1 MMIDAA
7 GKPYAFQISLESL
20 EFFCIVRNRQ
30 VTINNLQYL
39 SDTEIIFSKL
49 IKRDVSPP
57 QGGFRQVE
65 YQRFL
70 PNGQL

>member
-39 SDTEIIFSKL
+39 SDTEIVFPKL
-49 IKRDVSPP
+49 IKRDISPP
-57 QGGFRQVE
+57 QSGFRQII
-65 YQRFL
+65 
-70 PNGQL
+70 NQLLLL